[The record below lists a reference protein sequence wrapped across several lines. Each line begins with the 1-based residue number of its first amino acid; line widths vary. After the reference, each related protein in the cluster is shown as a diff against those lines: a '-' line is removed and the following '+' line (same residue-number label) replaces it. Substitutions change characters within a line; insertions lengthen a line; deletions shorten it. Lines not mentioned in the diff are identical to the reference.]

1 MTLAESTRS
10 RTPRRTSAIDVF
22 AHLDWEKLIRLGVWV
37 AFCVLLIVLA

>member
-10 RTPRRTSAIDVF
+10 RTPRKTSAVDV
-22 AHLDWEKLIRLGVWV
+22 LSDVDWVKLARLGVWV